1 MKKLRGL
8 DKLLCQGSVKWGL
21 LEELEKRIQMIQD
34 EGEQSAAERAY
45 DGSLENIA
53 AILRLLTLDTQR
65 LFFLFG
71 LVAGALFA
79 LLLR

>member
-1 MKKLRGL
+1 MKGL
-8 DKLLCQGSVKWGL
+8 DRMLTKGSVKWGL

-34 EGEQSAAERAY
+34 VGEQSAAERAY
-45 DGSLENIA
+45 DGCLENIA
-53 AILRLLTLDTQR
+53 AILRLLILDTQR